1 MLILKSFIMCYYVFM
16 QLDVVKKLT
25 NLARIDMSE
34 DEMNEIAKDFDSI
47 LAYIGQVQ
55 EAAASNPNVEIVNK
69 NIDSYPIY
77 NVMREDVA
85 TNKEGEFTDKI
96 LGQAPST
103 ENGFL
108 KVKQIL

>member
-1 MLILKSFIMCYYVFM
+1 M
-16 QLDVVKKLT
+16 QLDVVKKLA
-25 NLARIDMSE
+25 NLARIDMSDE
-34 DEMNEIAKDFDSI
+34 EMNEIAKDFDSI

-55 EAAASNPNVEIVNK
+55 EAAAANPNVEVVNK

-77 NVMREDVA
+77 NVMREDVV

-96 LGQAPST
+96 LDQAPNT
-103 ENGFL
+103 EHGFL